1 MLPLH
6 CFNVVVQFEFEF
18 FEFEFNLNL
27 FEPFAKRKNRKTRFQ
42 PKPAQPSF
50 SSSLPAAQFSSPAH
64 SFFLA
69 QSVAPS
75 PLSLADV
82 RGPPVRAS
90 FLAVA
95 EQDSAPSPLPRA
107 PPGLSWPARQGNPSR
122 PYLSAATSLGTLSS
136 RSRRPF
142 TRKP

>member
-1 MLPLH
+1 MLPLN

-27 FEPFAKRKNRKTRFQ
+27 FEPFAKKKENRKTHFQ

-50 SSSLPAAQFSSPAH
+50 SSSLPAAQFSSPAR

-90 FLAVA
+90 FPAVA

-107 PPGLSWPARQGNPSR
+107 PPGLSWLARQGNPSR
-122 PYLSAATSLGTLSS
+122 PYLSAATSLGTLSIG
-136 RSRRPF
+136 SRRL
-142 TRKP
+142 

>member
-1 MLPLH
+1 M
-6 CFNVVVQFEFEF
+6 NVFESLYFKK
-18 FEFEFNLNL
+18 
-27 FEPFAKRKNRKTRFQ
+27 KRKAKTSLFPLTCFQ
-42 PKPAQPSF
+42 PSPNPF
-50 SSSLPAAQFSSPAH
+50 SLILFLSRGPNSLLLFFFRPETVSPPAQFSSPAR

-107 PPGLSWPARQGNPSR
+107 PPGLSWPARQGIPG
-122 PYLSAATSLGTLSS
+122 LAL
-136 RSRRPF
+136 
-142 TRKP
+142 